1 MNIVITDQARDKLS
15 ELLKDNP
22 DNKAL
27 RIYVAGIGWGG
38 PSFGMALEEPK
49 EDTLKYKVDGFDFV
63 VDEGLDQTY
72 GKFTIG
78 YSNNFLRKGFT
89 ITPDRG
95 GSNC

>member
-1 MNIVITDQARDKLS
+1 
-15 ELLKDNP
+15 
-22 DNKAL
+22 
-27 RIYVAGIGWGG
+27 
-38 PSFGMALEEPK
+38 MALEEPK

-89 ITPDRG
+89 VTPDRG